1 MQKEL
6 HKDLKITRLLES
18 TSANIAEAAE
28 YLRAGKLV
36 AFPTETVYGL
46 GACVFNDTAVRSIFV
61 AKGRPSDNP
70 LIVHCADKQDIER
83 VANLSAPEFTNSAQA
98 LFHALYKRFCPGPL
112 TFVLPKHS
120 DVPDSVTAG
129 LETVAVRFPAHS
141 VAVAL
146 IHEVG
151 EALVAP
157 SANRSGYPSPT
168 TAAHVLHD
176 LEARIEA
183 VLDGGACE
191 VGIEST
197 VVNILTDPPVILRPG
212 RVSKQELDEIA
223 LYLGISAFQSST
235 YDITS
240 LAESPTVPMSPGMK
254 YRHYAPKATVVLVE
268 SLQEVKIAQ
277 QHFAHSRVLAHPSL
291 ANGASIYELTE
302 QNLYAELRSADNNT
316 IDGVIILCNDDLR
329 SNAALMNRISKA
341 SEKY

>member
-6 HKDLKITRLLES
+6 HKDLRITRLLGS
-18 TSANIAEAAE
+18 TTANIAEAAE

-46 GACVFNDTAVRSIFV
+46 GACVFNDTAVRSIFI

-83 VANLSAPEFTNSAQA
+83 VANLSAPEFTNSSEA
-98 LFHALYKRFCPGPL
+98 LFHALYARFCPGPL

-120 DVPDSVTAG
+120 SVPDSVTAG
-129 LETVAVRFPAHS
+129 LDTVAVRFPAHS
-141 VAVAL
+141 VALAL
-146 IHEVG
+146 IRVLG

-168 TAAHVLHD
+168 TATHVLHD
-176 LEARIEA
+176 LEGRIEA
-183 VLDGGACE
+183 VLDGGVCE

-212 RVSKQELDEIA
+212 RVSQKELDEIA
-223 LYLGISAFQSST
+223 LQLGIAAFQSST
-235 YDITS
+235 YDATS
-240 LAESPTVPMSPGMK
+240 RAESPTVPMSPGMK

-268 SLQEVKIAQ
+268 SLQEVENAQ
-277 QHFAHSRVLAHPSL
+277 QRFARSRVLAHPSL
-291 ANGASIYELTE
+291 ANGTSIYELTE
-302 QNLYAELRSADNNT
+302 QNVYAELRSADDNT

-329 SNAALMNRISKA
+329 SNAALMNRITKA
-341 SEKY
+341 SEK